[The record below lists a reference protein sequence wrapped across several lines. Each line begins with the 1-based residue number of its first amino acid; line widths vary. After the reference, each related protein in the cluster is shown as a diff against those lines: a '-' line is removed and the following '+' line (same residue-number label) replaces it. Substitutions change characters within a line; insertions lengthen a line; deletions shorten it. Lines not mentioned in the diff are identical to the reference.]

1 MTQIERKY
9 SSSSKVRPNDRSSD
23 AISPNFIYGCCGG
36 CMSSYC
42 YVGRYNADKV
52 RIDLNTQRIFSQ
64 LNKWALTQ
72 PWPKKAN
79 QVDPEYYV
87 IDIGCSTDVGL
98 HWKHYDWHKVLT
110 FFDLHPKLKSSF
122 ATKYPSMLKIGNIHR
137 KEKHRVRI
145 SLMPQTYSTILEPHT
160 DLIDA
165 RIDCMAKLSEQ
176 VEVHLNFS
184 PIIYA
189 DNWLA
194 EYEDLFKKVKSAGI
208 PFKSECI
215 FLTYS
220 QVQANRNSTEVNAL
234 CYNEDLQETKTSE
247 HGGENLRYKHQLKGR
262 MIENFKDLYGKYF
275 DLSTIRYIF

>member
-1 MTQIERKY
+1 MT
-9 SSSSKVRPNDRSSD
+9 
-23 AISPNFIYGCCGG
+23 
-36 CMSSYC
+36 
-42 YVGRYNADKV
+42 
-52 RIDLNTQRIFSQ
+52 
-64 LNKWALTQ
+64 
-72 PWPKKAN
+72 
-79 QVDPEYYV
+79 
-87 IDIGCSTDVGL
+87 
-98 HWKHYDWHKVLT
+98 
-110 FFDLHPKLKSSF
+110 KLF
-122 ATKYPSMLKIGNIHR
+122 
-137 KEKHRVRI
+137 
-145 SLMPQTYSTILEPHT
+145 
-160 DLIDA
+160 
-165 RIDCMAKLSEQ
+165 EQ

-194 EYEDLFKKVKSAGI
+194 EYEELFEKIKRTGI

-247 HGGENLRYKHQLKGR
+247 HGGENFRYKHQLKGR